1 MPAGDNTAVLQNAA
15 WEKLVEE
22 FGVDDLNKIADRQ
35 MFFVPEGLMCCKA
48 YAITNSGISV
58 YGDWYDTDVYMHEVG
73 HNMGMSHST
82 ENGEEYGD
90 ESCIMGGGSPP
101 TCFNGAKS
109 WQMGWYNSRS
119 YDYNIENGIWKGRL
133 IGQVDYSNP
142 NDITSKVVLKLSPG
156 SISSP
161 DYFVMF
167 NRIKAG
173 TKESQNLVMVVRSH
187 QWANSE
193 LVAKLGAGQSTS
205 LNYFHLWDSLEV
217 TVNEI
222 NLNANPAYADVT
234 VQRKQFTGTCG
245 GGNIGNGI
253 CANAG
258 ECCSIFGWCG
268 VTDEHC
274 GGSSTCLDTPD
285 WVDTS
290 GDGCDWYETHDD
302 PGCPTYGYFGG
313 NLGSANDNCCH
324 CKETGSPTSYPTTA
338 ASLTNIPTNF
348 PTLGSS
354 EFPTLPPRTS
364 NYPTNLPS
372 LRTDAP
378 TTESPTTEAPTTEAP
393 TKAPTM
399 KPTTMKPTPQPTL
412 KPTSAK
418 PTTLKPIT
426 MKPTPQPT
434 LKPTSAKPTT
444 LKPTTMKPTHQPT
457 SKPTSAKPTTLK
469 PTTMKPTQQ
478 PTPKPTSAKPT
489 SKPTTMKPTTKKP
502 TLKPTTKQ
510 PTNAPTEVPTSEA
523 PTSEAPTSEAP
534 TSEAPT
540 SEAPTSQAPTTKP
553 PTTKPPTKKPT
564 KKPTNKPTSK

>member
-1 MPAGDNTAVLQNAA
+1 MTLNMPAGDNTAVLQNAA

-22 FGVDDLNKIADRQ
+22 FGVDDLNKIADRL

-234 VQRKQFTGTCG
+234 VQLKCVVNCDT
-245 GGNIGNGI
+245 NPAMIG
-253 CANAG
+253 A
-258 ECCSIFGWCG
+258 
-268 VTDEHC
+268 T
-274 GGSSTCLDTPD
+274 LDTWTDIGGTSIADLMSGTNNLANTPNKSVHLMD
-285 WVDTS
+285 LLEGPTNVGDNYGSRMKGWLRPPVS
-290 GDGCDWYETHDD
+290 GDYKFWIASDDNGELWLSSDDNPANKALACHQPGATWPRDWER
-302 PGCPTYGYFGG
+302 
-313 NLGSANDNCCH
+313 
-324 CKETGSPTSYPTTA
+324 YP
-338 ASLTNIPTNF
+338 
-348 PTLGSS
+348 
-354 EFPTLPPRTS
+354 EQ
-364 NYPTNLPS
+364 
-372 LRTDAP
+372 
-378 TTESPTTEAPTTEAP
+378 ES
-393 TKAPTM
+393 
-399 KPTTMKPTPQPTL
+399 
-412 KPTSAK
+412 
-418 PTTLKPIT
+418 KPIS
-426 MKPTPQPT
+426 
-434 LKPTSAKPTT
+434 LVAGRSYYY
-444 LKPTTMKPTHQPT
+444 
-457 SKPTSAKPTTLK
+457 
-469 PTTMKPTQQ
+469 
-478 PTPKPTSAKPT
+478 
-489 SKPTTMKPTTKKP
+489 
-502 TLKPTTKQ
+502 
-510 PTNAPTEVPTSEA
+510 EVREFL
-523 PTSEAPTSEAP
+523 
-534 TSEAPT
+534 
-540 SEAPTSQAPTTKP
+540 
-553 PTTKPPTKKPT
+553 
-564 KKPTNKPTSK
+564 

>member
-1 MPAGDNTAVLQNAA
+1 
-15 WEKLVEE
+15 LVDE
-22 FGVDDLNKIADRQ
+22 FGVDHLNKLADLQ
-35 MFFVPEGLMCCKA
+35 MFFIPQGVHGSA
-48 YAITNSGISV
+48 YALMPSGISV
-58 YGDWYDTDVYMHEVG
+58 YGNYWDGTSVLMHEVG
-73 HNMGMSHST
+73 HNLDMSHSS

-90 ESCIMGGGSPP
+90 EACIMGGGFSETGPL
-101 TCFNGAKS
+101 TCYNGAKS

-119 YDYNIENGIWKGRL
+119 YDYNFENGIWKGRL

-142 NDITSKVVLKLSPG
+142 NDLTSKVVLKLN
-156 SISSP
+156 SP
-161 DYFVMF
+161 DSIDSYFVMF
-167 NRIKAG
+167 NRIKSG
-173 TKESQNLVMVVRSH
+173 TKESQNLVMVVRSDIEADP
-187 QWANSE
+187 WANSE
-193 LVAKLGAGQSTS
+193 LVAKLGAGQSTY
-205 LNYFHLWDSLEV
+205 LNFFYDQV

-285 WVDTS
+285 WVDEWD
-290 GDGCDWYETHDD
+290 DGCDWYETHDD
-302 PGCPTYGYFGG
+302 PGCPTYGNFGG

-354 EFPTLPPRTS
+354 EF
-364 NYPTNLPS
+364 
-372 LRTDAP
+372 
-378 TTESPTTEAPTTEAP
+378 PTTEAPTTEAP

-434 LKPTSAKPTT
+434 SKATSAKPTS
-444 LKPTTMKPTHQPT
+444 LKPTTMKPH
-457 SKPTSAKPTTLK
+457 SAAYP
-469 PTTMKPTQQ
+469 
-478 PTPKPTSAKPT
+478 
-489 SKPTTMKPTTKKP
+489 
-502 TLKPTTKQ
+502 
-510 PTNAPTEVPTSEA
+510 
-523 PTSEAPTSEAP
+523 
-534 TSEAPT
+534 
-540 SEAPTSQAPTTKP
+540 
-553 PTTKPPTKKPT
+553 
-564 KKPTNKPTSK
+564 